1 MGRLV
6 PHWRKAT
13 WALAIFNVLI
23 LIWLIA
29 GIAATSNECPGMT
42 DGQLSICQAGT
53 AVGAGLGVT
62 LIVIIWFIGFVVLGL
77 VWLMSR
83 PSRRQCPRCGNDVK
97 KGLTV
102 CRSCGYDFAQATAQ
116 VPAPPPLPP
125 SAR

>member
-13 WALAIFNVLI
+13 WALAIFNLLI

-29 GIAATSNECPGMT
+29 GIAGTSNNCAGLT
-42 DGQLSICQAGT
+42 DGALSGCQAGT
-53 AVGAGLGVT
+53 AVGAGIGVT
-62 LIVIIWFIGFVVLGL
+62 LIVLIWFIGFMVLGL

-83 PSRRQCPRCGNDVK
+83 PRHRQCPRCGHDVK

-116 VPAPPPLPP
+116 IPAPPPLP
-125 SAR
+125 

>member
-13 WALAIFNVLI
+13 WALAIFNILI

-29 GIAATSNECPGMT
+29 GIAGTSNNCAGLT
-42 DGQLSICQAGT
+42 GGALSGCQAGT
-53 AVGAGLGVT
+53 AVGAGIGVT
-62 LIVIIWFIGFVVLGL
+62 VIVLIWFIGFVVLGL

-83 PSRRQCPRCGNDVK
+83 PRHRQCPRCGHDVK

-116 VPAPPPLPP
+116 IPAPPPLP
-125 SAR
+125 